1 MGRKITN
8 KRGSHIKEAYDVV
21 GDISTRSTL
30 ARMTRI
36 LRLNR
41 PYKCLKL
48 GGELH
53 LEMGKNF
60 GDFLGFLGPAQSWEL
75 CPRWFSMYLEERWWR
90 GEESSTP
97 QKPTKFLETSRE
109 NWRRVIFIRLSINE
123 ADSGD
128 QSIYEL
134 FSEIDYSK
142 FQQRIQRMY
151 QITNATRHLT
161 CRVTWVRHFL
171 PECHFVQL
179 SNCTWNSFQSGKVYL
194 IYCNSVLTIFISGK

>member
-53 LEMGKNF
+53 LEMGKISVIF
-60 GDFLGFLGPAQSWEL
+60 LVFSALRSLGSCALDDFLCIWRSVGE
-75 CPRWFSMYLEERWWR
+75 EER
-90 GEESSTP
+90 SQVS

-109 NWRRVIFIRLSINE
+109 NWRRVISIRLSINE

-142 FQQRIQRMY
+142 FQQRIQWMY

-179 SNCTWNSFQSGKVYL
+179 SNCTWNSFPSGKVYL

>member
-75 CPRWFSMYLEERWWR
+75 CPRWFSITVSGGALVKRR
-90 GEESSTP
+90 GVKYPKNPPNFSKHHEKTEGEW
-97 QKPTKFLETSRE
+97 FLFVWVLMR
-109 NWRRVIFIRLSINE
+109 
-123 ADSGD
+123 
-128 QSIYEL
+128 
-134 FSEIDYSK
+134 
-142 FQQRIQRMY
+142 RIQGIKVSMSY
-151 QITNATRHLT
+151 
-161 CRVTWVRHFL
+161 FL
-171 PECHFVQL
+171 RSIIPNFSKEFKECI
-179 SNCTWNSFQSGKVYL
+179 K
-194 IYCNSVLTIFISGK
+194 

>member
-1 MGRKITN
+1 MGGKITN

-53 LEMGKNF
+53 LEMGKISVIF
-60 GDFLGFLGPAQSWEL
+60 LVFSALCSLGSCALDDFLCIWRSVGK
-75 CPRWFSMYLEERWWR
+75 EER
-90 GEESSTP
+90 SQVS

-109 NWRRVIFIRLSINE
+109 NWRRVISIRLSINE

-128 QSIYEL
+128 QSLHILVSMSYFL
-134 FSEIDYSK
+134 RSIIPNFSKE
-142 FQQRIQRMY
+142 F
-151 QITNATRHLT
+151 N
-161 CRVTWVRHFL
+161 
-171 PECHFVQL
+171 ECI
-179 SNCTWNSFQSGKVYL
+179 K
-194 IYCNSVLTIFISGK
+194 